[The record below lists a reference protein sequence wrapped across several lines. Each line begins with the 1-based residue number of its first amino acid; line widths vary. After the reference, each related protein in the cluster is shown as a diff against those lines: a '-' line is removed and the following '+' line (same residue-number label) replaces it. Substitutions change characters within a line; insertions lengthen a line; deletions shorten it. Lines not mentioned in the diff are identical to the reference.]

1 MSTENPLENDN
12 ERGEEIVEGVPL
24 IEKENL
30 QDVSN
35 QSLSHEAPDDQAEVS
50 EGSIEEL
57 VRDMEKIEQEIERGL
72 PPEKAKAVRSRW
84 KGFVTALLMATSSAG
99 AVESNK
105 AFSQEG
111 ANRKQAIEA
120 VEGKEKVLE
129 SKQLD
134 VALLYLHTTDFNM
147 NRYQVLPNSKENK
160 GDERKYTDP
169 LARAYREVCGKNV
182 TDKDNKY
189 RVVVAQLQTAEL
201 TVMQELGKE
210 IRDRIYDRGP
220 ADVNASETPDRVSDI
235 IYDKLFGEK
244 NENPN
249 RRLILVAS
257 YECKPPVDDSGKRL
271 GQWGKIPA
279 IDVILVSR
287 PDLKDR
293 NKNEELWKKFCGKN
307 GSLTIIA
314 PKAKEG
320 EFAETIEMRTETAR
334 KLYESLSEKLTPRD
348 QQKGPKKNKKDE

>member
-1 MSTENPLENDN
+1 MPK
-12 ERGEEIVEGVPL
+12 GEEEPRGDEL
-24 IEKENL
+24 
-30 QDVSN
+30 DSTN
-35 QSLSHEAPDDQAEVS
+35 QSLPLEAFDDHQEAS
-50 EGSIEEL
+50 EGASEGGIRKSVEEMERMAQAIE
-57 VRDMEKIEQEIERGL
+57 KGL
-72 PPEKAKAVRSRW
+72 PPEKAKIIRRHFNS
-84 KGFVTALLMATSSAG
+84 FVTALLMAASSAG
-99 AVESNK
+99 AVESNQ
-105 AFSQEG
+105 AFSQDG
-111 ANRKQAIEA
+111 TNREQAIEA

-134 VALLYLHTTDFNM
+134 VALLYLHTTYFNM
-147 NRYQVLPNSKENK
+147 NRYQLLPNPKDNK
-160 GDERKYTDP
+160 FDERKYTDP

-182 TDKDNKY
+182 TNKNSKY
-189 RVVVAQLQTAEL
+189 RVMVAHLQTAEL

-210 IRDRIYDRGP
+210 IRDGIYDRGP
-220 ADVNASETPDRVSDI
+220 ADVNASESPERVSDV

-271 GQWGKIPA
+271 GQWDKILA

-320 EFAETIEMRTETAR
+320 EFAETIEMRTETAQ

-348 QQKGPKKNKKDE
+348 QQKTKDKK